1 MSLHEKSFMLLIN
14 IWIAFSRLAS
24 RIKHQPCGPAI
35 HTPIPLTTRNVPG
48 PTTPTDYPS
57 TEFLRDFGVHEAED
71 TPWTVLIV
79 VALLMMLVLVAVVVL
94 PIWFVMQHKS
104 DYQILEKADGTVVG
118 TATIRGGTASLASVP
133 AGSAYL
139 ARAPP
144 SQSSQGNLS
153 RAKSK
158 SNDLFV

>member
-1 MSLHEKSFMLLIN
+1 MSRN
-14 IWIAFSRLAS
+14 YFSVDGL
-24 RIKHQPCGPAI
+24 RIEHQACGPTI
-35 HTPIPLTTRNVPG
+35 NTPLPMTTREIPG

-57 TEFLRDFGVHEAED
+57 TEFLRDVGIHEAED
-71 TPWTVLIV
+71 TNWAVLIV
-79 VALLMMLVLVAVVVL
+79 VALLLMLVLVAVVVL
-94 PIWFVMQHKS
+94 TIWFVMQRKN

-118 TATIRGGTASLASVP
+118 TATVRGGQSLASVP
-133 AGSAYL
+133 AGSTYVAA

-144 SQSSQGNLS
+144 SVSSAGNLS